1 MQKHFIA
8 QWALGTALLC
18 SLMSCSQKDISTGNL
33 NVIPLPQEITEY
45 TQDSPFVIDSSTKI
59 CYPADNEKL
68 QRTAHFLASYIK
80 EITGTE
86 VGLTTQSGKNCI
98 ILSVDSTI
106 PHQDGYEL
114 LINSSQI
121 QVKGATEAGVFTA
134 SRLSTKPFLLLR
146 EKP

>member
-33 NVIPLPQEITEY
+33 NVIPLPQEVTEY

-121 QVKGATEAGVFTA
+121 QVKGATEKLSRCLGV
-134 SRLSTKPFLLLR
+134 SL
-146 EKP
+146 